1 MKNKIFIFL
10 VAISPNLFSQIGV
23 GTSKSHTT
31 LDVNG
36 TTNVSK
42 EIRFN
47 GTDAKI
53 GAPGKQGDLISGNA
67 LNNNFWKNFDLP
79 EGFLEGMVLTGSFV
93 NSTFNGVSF
102 PGQGKATEFAVAY
115 TKGQAMNFPSDW
127 KELSDL
133 NQKIKIVK
141 SVNLVT
147 VSVQTLVQTSNQN
160 SSFACG
166 IYLDDKLDFVR
177 LGTVNSGAGNYR
189 TLNLNATLLNMA
201 LGEHTI
207 KFACAERNI
216 PTGTTLNIG
225 KPIITTTNLNDEM
238 AKTSSVILVLE
249 KP

>member
-1 MKNKIFIFL
+1 MKNKILIFL

-23 GTSKSHTT
+23 GTTKPHTD
-31 LDVNG
+31 LDING
-36 TTNVSK
+36 ATNVSK
-42 EIRFN
+42 EIKFN

-53 GAPGKQGDLISGNA
+53 GAAGKPGDLISGNG
-67 LNNNFWKNFDLP
+67 LDNNFWKNFDLP

-102 PGQGKATEFAVAY
+102 PGTNNSTVLAVPY
-115 TKGQAMNFPSDW
+115 TKGQAMASNW

-133 NQKIKIVK
+133 NQKIKIAK

-147 VSVQTLVQTSNQN
+147 VSIQTLIQTSNQN
-160 SSFACG
+160 GSFACG

-177 LGTVNSGAGNYR
+177 LGTVNTGVGNYR
-189 TLNLNATLLNMA
+189 TLNLNATLSNMS

-216 PTGTTLNIG
+216 PTNTTLNIG
-225 KPIITTTNLNDEM
+225 KPIISANLNNEM

>member
-10 VAISPNLFSQIGV
+10 VAISPNLFSQVGV
-23 GTSKSHTT
+23 GTSKPHTD
-31 LDVNG
+31 LDING

-42 EIRFN
+42 EIRLN
-47 GTDAKI
+47 GTDTKI
-53 GAPGKQGDLISGNA
+53 GVSGKQGDLISGNA

-102 PGQGKATEFAVAY
+102 PGQGKSSEFAVAY
-115 TKGQAMNFPSDW
+115 NKGQAMASHW

-147 VSVQTLVQTSNQN
+147 VSVQTLVQTNNQN

-177 LGTVNSGAGNYR
+177 LGTVNTGAGNYR
-189 TLNLNATLLNMA
+189 TLNLNATLLNMD

-216 PTGTTLNIG
+216 PEGTTLNIG
-225 KPIITTTNLNDEM
+225 KPIITTNLNNEM

>member
-10 VAISPNLFSQIGV
+10 VAISPNLFSQVGIG
-23 GTSKSHTT
+23 TEKPHTT
-31 LDVNG
+31 LDING

-53 GAPGKQGDLISGNA
+53 GAAGKQGDLISGNA

-79 EGFLEGMVLTGSFV
+79 EGFLEGMVLSGSFV

-102 PGQGKATEFAVAY
+102 PGTSSSSTLAVPY
-115 TKGQAMNFPSDW
+115 TKGQAMASHW

-177 LGTVNSGAGNYR
+177 LGTVNAGVGNYR
-189 TLNLNATLLNMA
+189 TLNLNATLSNME

-225 KPIITTTNLNDEM
+225 KPIITTNLNDEM

>member
-23 GTSKSHTT
+23 GTTIPHTD
-31 LDVNG
+31 LDING

-42 EIRFN
+42 EIRLN

-53 GAPGKQGDLISGNA
+53 GAAGKQGDLISGNA

-79 EGFLEGMVLTGSFV
+79 EGFLEGMVLTGSYV

-102 PGQGKATEFAVAY
+102 PGTSSSSTLAVPY
-115 TKGQAMNFPSDW
+115 TKGQAMASHW

-147 VSVQTLVQTSNQN
+147 ISVQTLVQTSDQN

-189 TLNLNATLLNMA
+189 TLNLNATLLNMD

-225 KPIITTTNLNDEM
+225 KPIITTNLNNEM

>member
-10 VAISPNLFSQIGV
+10 VAISPNLFSQVGIG
-23 GTSKSHTT
+23 TEKPHTT
-31 LDVNG
+31 LDING

-53 GAPGKQGDLISGNA
+53 GTAGKQGYLISGNA

-79 EGFLEGMVLTGSFV
+79 EGFLEGMVLTGSYV

-102 PGQGKATEFAVAY
+102 PGTSSSSTLAVPY
-115 TKGQAMNFPSDW
+115 TKGQAMASHW

-133 NQKIKIVK
+133 NQKIKISK

-147 VSVQTLVQTSNQN
+147 ISVQTLVQTSDQN

-177 LGTVNSGAGNYR
+177 LGTVNAGVGNYR
-189 TLNLNATLLNMA
+189 TLNLNATLLNMD

-225 KPIITTTNLNDEM
+225 KPIITTNLNNEI

>member
-23 GTSKSHTT
+23 GTTKPHTD
-31 LDVNG
+31 LDING

-42 EIRFN
+42 EIRLN

-53 GAPGKQGDLISGNA
+53 GAAGKQGDLISGNA

-79 EGFLEGMVLTGSFV
+79 EGFLEGMVLTGSYV
-93 NSTFNGVSF
+93 NSTINGVSF
-102 PGQGKATEFAVAY
+102 PGQDKSSEFAVAY
-115 TKGQAMNFPSDW
+115 NKGQAMASHW

-147 VSVQTLVQTSNQN
+147 VSVQTLVQTDNQN

-177 LGTVNSGAGNYR
+177 LGTVNTGAGNYR
-189 TLNLNATLLNMA
+189 TLNLNATLLNMG

-216 PTGTTLNIG
+216 PIGTTLNIG
-225 KPIITTTNLNDEM
+225 KPIITTNLNNEM

>member
-23 GTSKSHTT
+23 GTTIPHTD
-31 LDVNG
+31 LDING

-42 EIRFN
+42 EIRLN

-53 GAPGKQGDLISGNA
+53 GAAGKQGDLISGNA

-79 EGFLEGMVLTGSFV
+79 EGFLEGMVLTGSYV

-102 PGQGKATEFAVAY
+102 PGTSSSSTLAVPY
-115 TKGQAMNFPSDW
+115 TKGQAMASHW

-147 VSVQTLVQTSNQN
+147 ISVQTLVQTSDQN

-177 LGTVNSGAGNYR
+177 LGTVNTGAGNYR
-189 TLNLNATLLNMA
+189 TLNLNATLLNMD

-225 KPIITTTNLNDEM
+225 KPIITTNLNNEM

>member
-10 VAISPNLFSQIGV
+10 VAISPNLFSQVGV
-23 GTSKSHTT
+23 GTSKPHTD
-31 LDVNG
+31 LDING

-42 EIRFN
+42 EIRLN
-47 GTDAKI
+47 GTDTKI
-53 GAPGKQGDLISGNA
+53 GVSGKQGDLISGNA

-102 PGQGKATEFAVAY
+102 PGQGKSSEFAVAY
-115 TKGQAMNFPSDW
+115 NKGQAMASHW

-147 VSVQTLVQTSNQN
+147 VSVQTLVQTNNQN

-177 LGTVNSGAGNYR
+177 LGTVNTGAGNYR
-189 TLNLNATLLNMA
+189 TLNLNATFKY
-201 LGEHTI
+201 G
-207 KFACAERNI
+207 
-216 PTGTTLNIG
+216 
-225 KPIITTTNLNDEM
+225 
-238 AKTSSVILVLE
+238 SW
-249 KP
+249 

>member
-23 GTSKSHTT
+23 GTTKPHTD
-31 LDVNG
+31 LDING

-53 GAPGKQGDLISGNA
+53 GTAGKQGDLISGNA

-79 EGFLEGMVLTGSFV
+79 EGFLEGMVLTGSYV

-102 PGQGKATEFAVAY
+102 PGTSSSSTLAVPY
-115 TKGQAMNFPSDW
+115 TKGQAMASHW

-133 NQKIKIVK
+133 NQKIKISK

-147 VSVQTLVQTSNQN
+147 ISVQTLVQTSDQY

-177 LGTVNSGAGNYR
+177 LGTVNAGVGNYR
-189 TLNLNATLLNMA
+189 TLNLNATLLNMD

-225 KPIITTTNLNDEM
+225 KPIITTNLNNEM

>member
-10 VAISPNLFSQIGV
+10 VAISPNLFSQVGIG
-23 GTSKSHTT
+23 TEKPHTT
-31 LDVNG
+31 LDING

-53 GAPGKQGDLISGNA
+53 GTAGKQGDLISGNA

-79 EGFLEGMVLTGSFV
+79 EGFLEGMVLTGSYV

-102 PGQGKATEFAVAY
+102 PGTSSSSTLAVPY
-115 TKGQAMNFPSDW
+115 TKGQAMASHW

-133 NQKIKIVK
+133 NQKIKISK

-147 VSVQTLVQTSNQN
+147 ISVQTLVQTSDQN

-177 LGTVNSGAGNYR
+177 LGTVGNYR
-189 TLNLNATLLNMA
+189 TLNLNATLLNMD

-225 KPIITTTNLNDEM
+225 KPIITTNLNNEI

>member
-1 MKNKIFIFL
+1 MKNKIFICL
-10 VAISPNLFSQIGV
+10 VAISPNLFSQVGIG
-23 GTSKSHTT
+23 TEKPHTT
-31 LDVNG
+31 LDING

-53 GAPGKQGDLISGNA
+53 GTAGKQGDLISGNA

-79 EGFLEGMVLTGSFV
+79 EGFLEGMVLTGSYV

-102 PGQGKATEFAVAY
+102 PGTSSSSTLAVPY
-115 TKGQAMNFPSDW
+115 TKGQAMASHW

-147 VSVQTLVQTSNQN
+147 VSVQTLVQTNNQN

-177 LGTVNSGAGNYR
+177 LGTVNTGAGNYR
-189 TLNLNATLLNMA
+189 TLNLNATLLNMD

-225 KPIITTTNLNDEM
+225 KPIITTNLNNVM

>member
-1 MKNKIFIFL
+1 MKNKIFICL
-10 VAISPNLFSQIGV
+10 VAISPNLFSQVGIG
-23 GTSKSHTT
+23 TEKPHTT
-31 LDVNG
+31 LDING

-42 EIRFN
+42 EIRLN

-53 GAPGKQGDLISGNA
+53 GTAGKQGDLISGNA

-79 EGFLEGMVLTGSFV
+79 EGFLEGMVLTGSYV

-102 PGQGKATEFAVAY
+102 PGTSSSSTLAVPY
-115 TKGQAMNFPSDW
+115 TKGQAMASHW

-160 SSFACG
+160 SSFVCG

-177 LGTVNSGAGNYR
+177 LGNVNAGVGNYR
-189 TLNLNATLLNMA
+189 TLNLNATLSNMA

-216 PTGTTLNIG
+216 PKGTTLNIG
-225 KPIITTTNLNDEM
+225 KPIITTNLNNEM
-238 AKTSSVILVLE
+238 ANTSSVILVLE

>member
-23 GTSKSHTT
+23 GTTIPHTD
-31 LDVNG
+31 LDING

-42 EIRFN
+42 EIRLN

-53 GAPGKQGDLISGNA
+53 GAAGKQGDLISGNA

-79 EGFLEGMVLTGSFV
+79 EGFLEGMVLTGSYV

-102 PGQGKATEFAVAY
+102 PGTSSSSTLAVPY
-115 TKGQAMNFPSDW
+115 TKGQAMASHW

-147 VSVQTLVQTSNQN
+147 ISVQTLVQTNNQN

-189 TLNLNATLLNMA
+189 TLNLNATLLNMD

-225 KPIITTTNLNDEM
+225 KPIITTNLNNEM

>member
-1 MKNKIFIFL
+1 MKNKIFICL
-10 VAISPNLFSQIGV
+10 VAISPNLFSQVGIG
-23 GTSKSHTT
+23 TEKPHTT
-31 LDVNG
+31 LDING

-53 GAPGKQGDLISGNA
+53 GTAGKQGDLISGNA

-79 EGFLEGMVLTGSFV
+79 EGFLEGMVLTGSYV

-102 PGQGKATEFAVAY
+102 PGTSSSSTLAVPY
-115 TKGQAMNFPSDW
+115 TKGQAMASHW

-133 NQKIKIVK
+133 NQKIKISK

-147 VSVQTLVQTSNQN
+147 ISVQTLVQTSDQN

-177 LGTVNSGAGNYR
+177 LGTVNAGVGNYR
-189 TLNLNATLLNMA
+189 TLNLNATLLNMD

-225 KPIITTTNLNDEM
+225 KPIITTNLNNEM

>member
-23 GTSKSHTT
+23 GTTKPHTD
-31 LDVNG
+31 LDING

-42 EIRFN
+42 EIRLN

-53 GAPGKQGDLISGNA
+53 GAAGKQGDLISGNA

-79 EGFLEGMVLTGSFV
+79 EGFLEGMVLTGSYV

-102 PGQGKATEFAVAY
+102 PGTNNSGTLAVPY
-115 TKGQAMNFPSDW
+115 TKGQAIASHW

-133 NQKIKIVK
+133 NQKIKIAK

-177 LGTVNSGAGNYR
+177 LGTVNTGVGNYR
-189 TLNLNATLLNMA
+189 TLNLNATLLNMD

-225 KPIITTTNLNDEM
+225 KPIITTNLNNEM

>member
-10 VAISPNLFSQIGV
+10 VAISPNLFSQVGIG
-23 GTSKSHTT
+23 TEKPHTT
-31 LDVNG
+31 LDING

-53 GAPGKQGDLISGNA
+53 GTAGKQGDLISGNA

-79 EGFLEGMVLTGSFV
+79 EGFLEGMVLTGSYA

-102 PGQGKATEFAVAY
+102 PGTSSSSTLAVPY
-115 TKGQAMNFPSDW
+115 TKGQVMASHW

-133 NQKIKIVK
+133 NQKIKISK

-147 VSVQTLVQTSNQN
+147 ISVQTLVQTSDQN

-177 LGTVNSGAGNYR
+177 LGTVNAGVGNYR
-189 TLNLNATLLNMA
+189 TLNLNATLSNMA

-225 KPIITTTNLNDEM
+225 KPIITTNLNNVM

>member
-10 VAISPNLFSQIGV
+10 VAISPNLFSQIGA
-23 GTSKSHTT
+23 GTSKPHTA

-42 EIRFN
+42 EIRLN

-53 GAPGKQGDLISGNA
+53 GAAGKQGDLISGNA

-79 EGFLEGMVLTGSFV
+79 EGFLEGMVLTGSYV

-102 PGQGKATEFAVAY
+102 PGTDNSNVLAVAY
-115 TKGQAMNFPSDW
+115 TKGQTMASHW

-177 LGTVNSGAGNYR
+177 LGTVNTGVGNYR
-189 TLNLNATLLNMA
+189 TLNLNATLLNMD

-225 KPIITTTNLNDEM
+225 KPIITTNLNNEM